1 MKVYGALELA
11 QLEWFLDS
19 AKPSAASF
27 IYRVI
32 YVSDLKQIQVSDGTN
47 WIPFLNTSTNQTLSG
62 DITFSGQQ
70 IFNGLHRLSVTTN
83 SATGAIVALAPTTPI
98 TEFTGAVTSV
108 SGITSGASGATVM
121 LINRSGSPFTV
132 LDEDTGA
139 TAGDRIRTGTGSS
152 ITLTNNAS
160 ILLSYA
166 GDSRWHVVGGTG
178 SSSAGGAKNYFAIS
192 SANPNFSQNS
202 VSPWSAC
209 TLTFTSGVPSGAPTL
224 TATQM
229 AIAPT
234 PTNPLLQSQS
244 AYNLQLVKSGA
255 AQYQGFISGEL
266 TIDREDLAKVLTG
279 SFSYEVV
286 TGPVNFSGT
295 STQDLE
301 IWVYNTVSGAW
312 TQPAGYRGMNT
323 SSGVGVVSFTF
334 QTDSTAA
341 NNKYKIAVIT
351 QQTSA
356 TGYTVN
362 FNDFSVGPTVVIN
375 GTPVTDWQ
383 TFTPT
388 VGFNNATHLG
398 KYRRVGD
405 SVEVSIQTTFTAAP
419 TTGTLS
425 WNMPTG
431 LSVDTSKID
440 NSNNRYVGGVAYG
453 AGSQQAIGNTYY
465 STTSNA
471 WGIQGIST
479 TSSFSFV
486 VPITWTTGNTIN
498 LFYRIPV
505 QGWSSNVQ
513 ISSDTDTRVVAFRA
527 TRATA
532 QSMPHNPSP
541 STTIQFDSI
550 KYDSHSSWD
559 STNFLYR
566 VPVSGVY
573 EIYGELLLTFGGNFG
588 EMRADLLIDGSNG
601 GLAQNN
607 RPSVGGSTNLGLT
620 YGFQRYLNAG
630 QTIQIRF
637 FQNNT
642 GSGSLN
648 LLGDSA
654 GFGDVSSLYINRLS
668 GPSVIAASETVAAS
682 YSASTS
688 ASSSTS
694 QAINFDLKEYDT
706 HNAVTPGVNWRY
718 TAPVSGTYLVSIYV
732 NATAG
737 TPSYF
742 NIYKNSTSTI
752 YKSIGY
758 ATTTT
763 VGSGATSLKLNAGDY
778 IGIYTSA
785 SFPYFGNASLNTQN
799 TSHITIIRTGN

>member
-440 NSNNRYVGGVAYG
+440 NSSNRYVGGVAYG

-465 STTSNA
+465 STTSNS

-479 TSSFSFV
+479 SSSFTFV

-513 ISSDTDTRVVAFRA
+513 ISSDTDTRVVAAILGPSSSVSVGSGA
-527 TRATA
+527 TGVIYTGIAVVSDTHGA
-532 QSMPHNPSP
+532 FSSG
-541 STTIQFDSI
+541 TT
-550 KYDSHSSWD
+550 Y
-559 STNFLYR
+559 T
-566 VPVSGVY
+566 VPVSGAYRISARSSFNATAGAGQSQAIVRLVKNGTVFKV
-573 EIYGELLLTFGGNFG
+573 IGN
-588 EMRADLLIDGSNG
+588 RDV
-601 GLAQNN
+601 LAAEASGVTSYVN
-607 RPSVGGSTNLGLT
+607 GSTIVN
-620 YGFQRYLNAG
+620 LNAG
-630 QTIQIRF
+630 ETLTF
-637 FQNNT
+637 SPFQD
-642 GSGSLN
+642 SGVTRTSCQLVD
-648 LLGDSA
+648 LS
-654 GFGDVSSLYINRLS
+654 INRLS
-668 GPSVIAASETVAAS
+668 GPSVVAASETVAAK
-682 YSASTS
+682 YSGAIAATVSTT
-688 ASSSTS
+688 APFQWNTK
-694 QAINFDLKEYDT
+694 QFDT
-706 HNAVTPGVNWRY
+706 HNAVTTGANWRFIS
-718 TAPVSGTYLVSIYV
+718 PISGTYRVSAVCAISASIQDIVVYKNGSV
-732 NATAG
+732 TPSTLFGANANYSLSGSISIQLLAGEFIDVRPQSGSHTSVAG
-737 TPSYF
+737 TNY
-742 NIYKNSTSTI
+742 
-752 YKSIGY
+752 SI
-758 ATTTT
+758 
-763 VGSGATSLKLNAGDY
+763 SIER
-778 IGIYTSA
+778 IG
-785 SFPYFGNASLNTQN
+785 N
-799 TSHITIIRTGN
+799 